1 MIFILQ
7 LVLFISC
14 TPSSDEQREP
24 DGIVIEINKHGQ
36 FIINEEEV
44 PEELLEKYL
53 LREVEI
59 AEKKGYQR
67 SEITADLRVHPDVKM
82 SKVSFLQTVLRN
94 IKIKKVLYSN
104 TLPDQMT

>member
-1 MIFILQ
+1 MIFIFQ
-7 LVLFISC
+7 LVFFISC
-14 TPSSDEQREP
+14 TPSSDEEREL
-24 DGIVIEINKHGQ
+24 GTIVIEINKHGQ

-44 PEELLEKYL
+44 PEVLLEKYL
-53 LREVEI
+53 LHEVEI

-67 SEITADLRVHPDVKM
+67 SEITADLRFHPEVKM
-82 SKVSFLQTVLRN
+82 KKVSSLQKVLRN

>member
-1 MIFILQ
+1 MIFIFQ
-7 LVLFISC
+7 LVFFISC
-14 TPSSDEQREP
+14 TSSSDGQRES
-24 DGIVIEINKHGQ
+24 GTIVIEINKLGQ
-36 FIINEEEV
+36 FVINEKEV
-44 PEELLEKYL
+44 PEEHLEMYL
-53 LREVEI
+53 LHEVQR

-104 TLPDQMT
+104 TLPDQIV